1 VPHYY
6 PLHVYYTLIPILVR
20 GFCAIAFLFLSYYYL
35 RANRMRTARW
45 GGNAYIVFVVTYTI
59 LYLDIPA
66 EEWVG
71 YNLGHR
77 VTFLDIVDVLTS
89 LLIPPLLFH
98 IFYNNERD
106 YLPLR
111 RIWLTCLGITYALSL
126 AGLIVAAA
134 TIMGAL
140 RIAVPRTLGNVL
152 MMPPVI
158 LAIVGSLAVLCTTRR
173 PYQNLRDCNQRR
185 GMLLLVTVWGCI
197 AVLWGLWGN
206 ESWIVP
212 FRDACPLAFVFMV
225 TYHVERYTFFD
236 VLIKKATFFYSSLLL
251 LTLYMVFVTP
261 WMWGLPLRGWIGSLI
276 WGLSVWPIVLLA
288 PWGQRKLSAWLDRLW
303 LGRRFLP
310 GQASSYFQTGLQ
322 NANSESELIH
332 RAMELLSEIF
342 QSEAEVLLGASTAL
356 FEKEA
361 GESMQAPIRLHGEG
375 VGLIRI
381 QPRAHSPRFL
391 SEDIDLLASL
401 AETFS
406 FLLEN
411 MRLREQHLEQEKR
424 EQELL
429 LETNRSELRALRAQI
444 NPHFMF
450 NALNTIAGLIP
461 RRPERAEQTIEQLAE
476 VFRYT
481 LSRSEREW
489 VRLHEELEAVR
500 AYLAIEQTRF
510 GDRLQFS
517 VVAGEGTESVRI
529 PTMIVQ
535 TLVENAV
542 KHGVGAIRTPGKI
555 EVSATVS
562 AERLLIEVRDNGPG
576 FEEASMRSFDH
587 SGNGHGLRNIRE
599 RLRGYFGDAARL
611 SIGRDATLGITV
623 VNVEM
628 PRTAQAVEVA
638 P

>member
-20 GFCAIAFLFLSYYYL
+20 GFCAIAFLFLSFYCL
-35 RANRMRTARW
+35 SERRMRKTRW
-45 GGNAYIVFVVTYTI
+45 GGNAYAAFVVTYAI
-59 LYLDIPA
+59 LYLDILA
-66 EEWVG
+66 EEWAG
-71 YNLGHR
+71 FNLGR
-77 VTFLDIVDVLTS
+77 TVPFLDIVAAVTS

-126 AGLIVAAA
+126 TGLIVAAA

-140 RIAVPRTLGNVL
+140 HIAVSRTLQYIL
-152 MMPPVI
+152 IMPPVI

-173 PYQNLRDCNQRR
+173 PYQNLRDRNQRR
-185 GMLLLVTVWGCI
+185 GILLLVIVWGCI
-197 AVLWGLWGN
+197 AVLCMPWGN
-206 ESWIVP
+206 ESWIEP

-261 WMWGLPLRGWIGSLI
+261 WMWSLPLRGWIGSLI

-288 PWGQRKLSAWLDRLW
+288 PWGQRKLSAWLDHIW

-310 GQASSYFQTGLQ
+310 WQASNHFLTGLQ
-322 NANSESELIH
+322 SANSESELVH

-342 QSEAEVLLGASTAL
+342 QSEAEVLLDASAAL
-356 FEKEA
+356 FEEEA
-361 GESMQAPIRLHGEG
+361 CESMQAPIRLHGEEI
-375 VGLIRI
+375 GLIRI
-381 QPRAHSPRFL
+381 LPRPHGPRFL
-391 SEDIDLLASL
+391 SEDLALLTSL
-401 AETFS
+401 AETLS
-406 FLLEN
+406 FLIEN
-411 MRLREQHLEQEKR
+411 LRLREERIRQETR
-424 EQELL
+424 ERELL
-429 LETNRSELRALRAQI
+429 LEANRSELRALRAQV

-481 LSRSEREW
+481 LRRSEREW
-489 VRLHEELEAVR
+489 VSLNEELEAVR
-500 AYLAIEQTRF
+500 AYLEIERTRF

-517 VVAGEGTESVRI
+517 ILAGEGAGNVGI
-529 PTMIVQ
+529 PAMIVQ

-542 KHGVGAIRTPGKI
+542 KHGVGAIRTPGSI
-555 EVSATVS
+555 DVNVTV
-562 AERLLIEVRDNGPG
+562 AGTRLLIEVRDNGPG
-576 FEEASMRSFDH
+576 FEESAMRAFHRAES
-587 SGNGHGLRNIRE
+587 GHGLRNICE
-599 RLRGYFGDAARL
+599 RLRRYFGDAACLR
-611 SIGRDATLGITV
+611 IGRDNAMGMTLV
-623 VNVEM
+623 SVEM
-628 PRTAQAVEVA
+628 PRTSQAVGVT